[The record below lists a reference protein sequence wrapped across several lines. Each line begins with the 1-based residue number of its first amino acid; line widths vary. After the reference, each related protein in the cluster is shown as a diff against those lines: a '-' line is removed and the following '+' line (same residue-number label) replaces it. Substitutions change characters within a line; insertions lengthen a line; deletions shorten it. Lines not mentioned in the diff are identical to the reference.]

1 MAYSFGAATSDDI
14 NFTTAS
20 SGGNSTLCLAAGWFY
35 PTTLTATRGLFSY
48 GNVCGV
54 AIDTTTSELRLKTD
68 NTTDGQWTTS
78 GVGLVVNQWSFIAF
92 MLTCSNTGPT
102 AAWRVWSG
110 TVETPPVEITVT
122 QVVAPAGN
130 FTGGTAFT
138 VGNIGTGTLAFQGDI
153 GPVITCHPPV
163 NNTTTG
169 FLQNA
174 AAGAITQGEA
184 DDAYRKV
191 VLPFWNGEPMPFRV
205 RQYGLQTG
213 STMGAFLNL
222 DLTLPVTQE
231 IVSGLTLVSRFPT
244 INGATPSN
252 NRAPRFYQAT
262 AAQPWVGR
270 PLSRR

>member
-1 MAYSFGAATSDDI
+1 MAYTFGAATGNDI
-14 NFTTAS
+14 NWTTAS
-20 SGGNSTLCLAAGWFY
+20 SGGNSTVCLAAGWFY

-78 GVGLVVNQWSFIAF
+78 GVGLAVDKWSFIAF

-110 TVETPPVEITVT
+110 TFETAPVERTVT
-122 QVVAPAGN
+122 QAVAPSGN
-130 FTGGTAFT
+130 FTAGTSFT
-138 VGNIGTGTLAFQGDI
+138 VGNIGTGTIAFQGDI
-153 GPVITCHPPV
+153 GPVLTCHPPAI
-163 NNTTTG
+163 NSTTG
-169 FLQNA
+169 FIQNA
-174 AAGAITQGEA
+174 AAGAITQDEA
-184 DDAYRKV
+184 DDAYRNV
-191 VLPFWNGEPMPFRV
+191 VLPFWKGEPMPFRV

-222 DLTLPVTQE
+222 DNALPSTQE
-231 IVSGLTLVSRFPT
+231 VVSGATLVSRAPT
-244 INGATPSN
+244 INGATPSQ
-252 NRAPRFYQAT
+252 NRAPRVYETT
-262 AAQPWVGR
+262 AAQPWGGR